1 MDKIEVG
8 TRLVEKATGS
18 FSAVEAVFRAKQI
31 GGDEIVTFYKIR
43 GQFLVA
49 YPYDELSKYYM
60 LPIGGE
66 QPMNAR
72 EDLILIAA
80 EATEAMKAAKSLLEN
95 EMRTNDL
102 LRDQLAEQKRQ
113 AEHRVEELRLELEST
128 NKELVEKMHEVWS
141 LAAWQSGEVRGL
153 ANLLAAMSG
162 SIDNDNEPE
171 WLKMAVAGEKIAA
184 IKLIR
189 STEHYSLLFCKN
201 LVELIVALAKYWEV
215 E

>member
-102 LRDQLAEQKRQ
+102 LRDQLANEISRHRSEQNAVVDGFVRVLAGMSANVDSIEREQDEPYWLRMIIEGNK
-113 AEHRVEELRLELEST
+113 AEAV
-128 NKELVEKMHEVWS
+128 KEIGGSNQPLVYKS
-141 LAAWQSGEVRGL
+141 
-153 ANLLAAMSG
+153 
-162 SIDNDNEPE
+162 
-171 WLKMAVAGEKIAA
+171 
-184 IKLIR
+184 
-189 STEHYSLLFCKN
+189 
-201 LVELIVALAKYWEV
+201 LVELIMALAKYWEV